1 MIDVR
6 VPDEQEGTKAV
17 VRAWLKQPGDQ
28 VAVNDPLV
36 ELETD
41 KVTQEV
47 PSPIAGVLA
56 EILLGTDA
64 EAVPGAVLGRIEA
77 GGESTIARPERSA
90 ESVVETPSHDRASNA
105 RSTNDPGDE
114 RETRL
119 SPSVRRA
126 LLQHD
131 IDPARVTGTGRNG
144 RITREDVDRAVE
156 TATVSHVDG
165 GSMPIAQPRVS
176 EANWQDIPHDRMR
189 RAIAE
194 NMARAVTDAPHVTAL
209 FEADFT
215 AITAH
220 KKALAAQGTRLS
232 YTAYLLKAAAEAMA
246 VAPTV
251 NGRWAEDRI
260 IVAPTVDIG
269 VGTALGDKGLVV
281 PVVRD
286 CARLG
291 LEEVGAR
298 LDELTAR
305 ARSGKLERSDVAN
318 GSFTI
323 SNHGVSGSLLA
334 APIILHQGQAAI
346 LGVGKLQKR
355 VVVLEQDGSD
365 VIAIRPMAYVT
376 LTIDHR
382 VLDGHQTNAWLSRF
396 VEIIENWPVA
406 QPKR

>member
-1 MIDVR
+1 MIEVR
-6 VPDEQEGTKAV
+6 VPHEQEGTKAV
-17 VRAWLKQPGDQ
+17 VRAWLKKPGEA
-28 VAVNDPLV
+28 VAENDPLV

-47 PSPIAGVLA
+47 PAPAAGLLA
-56 EILLGTDA
+56 EILLDTDA
-64 EAVPGAVLGRIEA
+64 EAVPGALLGRISLEQQD
-77 GGESTIARPERSA
+77 IVRPERSA
-90 ESVVETPSHDRASNA
+90 ERKVEGPSHERASTSL
-105 RSTNDPGDE
+105 STNESEDAA
-114 RETRL
+114 ETRL

-131 IDPARVTGTGRNG
+131 IDPARIRGTGRNG
-144 RITREDVDRAVE
+144 RITREDVDKAVE
-156 TATVSHVDG
+156 AATVSHVDG
-165 GSMPIAQPRVS
+165 GPKPIAQPRVA
-176 EANWQDIPHDRMR
+176 EANWTDISHDRMR
-189 RAIAE
+189 RTIAE
-194 NMARAVTDAPHVTAL
+194 NMVRAVSEAPHVTAL
-209 FEADFT
+209 FEADFS

-220 KKALAAQGTRLS
+220 KKALAARGTRLS

-246 VAPTV
+246 VAPAI

-260 IVAPTVDIG
+260 QVSPTVDIG

-286 CARLG
+286 CASLS
-291 LEEVGAR
+291 LEEIGAR
-298 LDELTAR
+298 LDTLTTKAR
-305 ARSGKLERSDVAN
+305 EGRLERSDVAG

-334 APIILHQGQAAI
+334 SPIILHQGQAAI

-355 VVVLEQDGSD
+355 VVVLEQKGSD

-382 VLDGHQTNAWLSRF
+382 VVDGHQTNAWLSRF
-396 VEIIENWPVA
+396 VDIIENWPA
-406 QPKR
+406 PEA